1 MSAMLFESFDLGGTE
16 LQNRIVMAPMTRCRC
31 IGNIPDDIV
40 TEYYSQRA
48 SAGLIVTEGTSPSPN
63 GLGYPRIPGMFNDTH
78 VNAWKKVTAS
88 VHACG
93 GKIFMQLMHS
103 GRVSHALNL
112 PDGAKVLAPSA
123 IQLEGEIYTDAK
135 GLQAHSMPSEMTSNE
150 IAVTTQEYVQAAQYA
165 IAAGFD
171 GIELHSAN
179 GYLLEQFICPATN
192 QRTDEYGGSVEN
204 RLRFPLQLAEAVAE
218 AIGKQ
223 KTAIRVSPY
232 GTFNSIT
239 LYDELD
245 ETYALYSQRL
255 SELGLA
261 YLHVVDHSSM
271 GAPVVP
277 DTIKA
282 TMRKNFKQAYIL
294 SGGYDLARAE
304 EDLKTGKGDLV
315 AFGKPFISNPDLIA
329 RLKSGATLAQPD
341 FDTFYTPGEKGYT
354 DYPAM
359 A

>member
-135 GLQAHSMPSEMTSNE
+135 GLQAHSMPAEMTPDE

-179 GYLLEQFICPATN
+179 GYLLELIICPATT
-192 QRTDEYGGSVEN
+192 QRTD
-204 RLRFPLQLAEAVAE
+204 
-218 AIGKQ
+218 
-223 KTAIRVSPY
+223 
-232 GTFNSIT
+232 
-239 LYDELD
+239 
-245 ETYALYSQRL
+245 
-255 SELGLA
+255 
-261 YLHVVDHSSM
+261 
-271 GAPVVP
+271 
-277 DTIKA
+277 
-282 TMRKNFKQAYIL
+282 
-294 SGGYDLARAE
+294 
-304 EDLKTGKGDLV
+304 
-315 AFGKPFISNPDLIA
+315 
-329 RLKSGATLAQPD
+329 
-341 FDTFYTPGEKGYT
+341 
-354 DYPAM
+354 
-359 A
+359 